1 MDPVSVVLDLIHPC
15 LASGAWGSAAHR
27 HSGGGRVAKDGIG
40 GAVMN
45 RTPLA
50 QEPVV
55 RRPVQAVGNCSVIKL
70 ACRATS
76 ISLHPRACFNSDEE
90 EMVTKVQKI
99 ANYIQGKLKTEKKV
113 SLNELGERF
122 PSPSEEFDAVSRLMR
137 AEGCIEASIPGDRWI
152 MRPWGSAAVWRP
164 HSPYAKRCCRL
175 APR

>member
-1 MDPVSVVLDLIHPC
+1 
-15 LASGAWGSAAHR
+15 
-27 HSGGGRVAKDGIG
+27 
-40 GAVMN
+40 
-45 RTPLA
+45 
-50 QEPVV
+50 
-55 RRPVQAVGNCSVIKL
+55 
-70 ACRATS
+70 
-76 ISLHPRACFNSDEE
+76 
-90 EMVTKVQKI
+90 MVTKVQKI

-152 MRPWGSAAVWRP
+152 IRPWGSAAVWRP

>member
-1 MDPVSVVLDLIHPC
+1 MS
-15 LASGAWGSAAHR
+15 
-27 HSGGGRVAKDGIG
+27 K
-40 GAVMN
+40 
-45 RTPLA
+45 
-50 QEPVV
+50 
-55 RRPVQAVGNCSVIKL
+55 
-70 ACRATS
+70 
-76 ISLHPRACFNSDEE
+76 E
-90 EMVTKVQKI
+90 EMVKKVQEI